1 MLTLYTGQFFRDGVS
16 IDVKAQLLH
25 LPGRLPVPVEKKH
38 LWKFMEQ
45 SLHRDS
51 MCWIS
56 AYHTNQGAGIVAG
69 TYKDY
74 IVNDLISTEHLT
86 AL

>member
-1 MLTLYTGQFFRDGVS
+1 MLTIPTFLVGQFFSDGVS
-16 IDVKAQLLH
+16 IDVEAQLLNM
-25 LPGRLPVPVEKKH
+25 PDRPPVPVEKQQ

-51 MCWIS
+51 TCWTS

-74 IVNDLISTEHLT
+74 IVDDLLSAEL
-86 AL
+86 